1 MVRCTTSGKNGVKV
15 VICFSRFDAMKCWDD
30 QRHLPNDQN
39 QKKTFQNLETYVFS
53 TVFSMLQRQTL
64 IFKGLTS

>member
-15 VICFSRFDAMKCWDD
+15 VLSFSRFDAMKCWND
-30 QRHLPNDQN
+30 QRHVSNDQN
-39 QKKTFQNLETYVFS
+39 QKKIFQNLKTCVFS

-64 IFKGLTS
+64 ICKGLTS